1 MCWGPVLGS
10 CAGRAPGAWLAAGCG
25 SRRLP
30 AASFEETRGL
40 AVLLLAA
47 SASVWPPRAADPDVV
62 LVRVFLLRS
71 GWVSS
76 CDGLIEP
83 TDGRRRDVA
92 LGAGGH
98 LDVSGYP
105 VAFRFFLAHRTA
117 GGALVTDPF
126 MHVGEFLQDG
136 EKQQDFWVL

>member
-1 MCWGPVLGS
+1 MASLFFFSP
-10 CAGRAPGAWLAAGCG
+10 RAPLCG
-25 SRRLP
+25 P
-30 AASFEETRGL
+30 H
-40 AVLLLAA
+40 V
-47 SASVWPPRAADPDVV
+47 PPTLV

-105 VAFRFFLAHRTA
+105 VAFRFFLAHRAA

-126 MHVGEFLQDG
+126 THMGEFLQDG